1 MERPC
6 LPAFQLTDH
15 VGRVQHGYQVV
26 PILVGGL
33 FQVTNAFRIFAFI
46 YTGSVPS
53 QPQIGMFHFLQLA
66 ATNRIVAAEQRPCNT
81 EGVAVP
87 GEEAV
92 FRTSLPPLPSQT
104 PKPLGFAQNPK
115 ASP

>member
-1 MERPC
+1 M
-6 LPAFQLTDH
+6 ATNSSQS
-15 VGRVQHGYQVV
+15 
-26 PILVGGL
+26 LVGGL

-46 YTGSVPS
+46 YTSFSVPS

-87 GEEAV
+87 GRKPFLEPA
-92 FRTSLPPLPSQT
+92 SLPLPSQT